1 MCRGIRCITTGW
13 TKNHFNVTLVKKFH
27 RRKHN
32 RRAVNKFFKSQDYYH
47 HLGKSVGIIFILSF
61 KNKNP
66 QLLIKLVKQ
75 EELKAPDPDIDSSS
89 DTDSESSYCPVA
101 LAC

>member
-1 MCRGIRCITTGW
+1 MCRAVRSTAW
-13 TKNHFNVTLVKKFH
+13 TKHHLTVTLVKKFH
-27 RRKHN
+27 RRKRN
-32 RRAVNKFFKSQDYYH
+32 RRAINKFFKSKDYYYR
-47 HLGKSVGIIFILSF
+47 LGKSVGIIFILSF
-61 KNKNP
+61 KNKKP

-75 EELKAPDPDIDSSS
+75 EEIKAPDPDIDSSS